1 VREAKGAYRKGE
13 KGAEIDRDARSER
26 KRPVDYRKKALIAVG
41 RTAPNNKVGREK
53 NAATL

>member
-1 VREAKGAYRKGE
+1 MREAKGAYRKGE

-26 KRPVDYRKKALIAVG
+26 KRPVDHRKKALIAVG
-41 RTAPNNKVGREK
+41 RTAPNNKVGREE